1 MAEFVSL
8 PNLPLRAGEVIIGE
22 KYFDILENPLKKL
35 GIDAAKVPD
44 NPCVDKRLSGH
55 ADLSVLHRG
64 GKELLLAP
72 YLKGS
77 KFAESMQK
85 RGFEV
90 SFADIVQQAEY
101 PLDAQLNCCVAGKN
115 IIAAPTVS
123 YAEIVNYFT
132 IKKGYRMISC
142 KQGYARCSVCVVDE
156 NAIITA
162 DRGIAAAAR
171 ENGLEVLAISPG
183 FIALDGFPYGFIGG
197 AAFKMANDTLA
208 FTGTLD
214 QHPDKEAI
222 ENFLAVRKIKPVYI
236 THYSIFD
243 IGGALPVTEK

>member
-35 GIDAAKVPD
+35 GIDAIKVPD
-44 NPCVDKRLSGH
+44 NPYIDERLSGH

-101 PLDAQLNCCVAGKN
+101 PLDAQLNCCVAGKSQR
-115 IIAAPTVS
+115 IVCHFESRAADKS
-123 YAEIVNYFT
+123 IWKT
-132 IKKGYRMISC
+132 IQRNET
-142 KQGYARCSVCVVDE
+142 R
-156 NAIITA
+156 A
-162 DRGIAAAAR
+162 D
-171 ENGLEVLAISPG
+171 
-183 FIALDGFPYGFIGG
+183 Y
-197 AAFKMANDTLA
+197 K
-208 FTGTLD
+208 
-214 QHPDKEAI
+214 
-222 ENFLAVRKIKPVYI
+222 NFKPV
-236 THYSIFD
+236 FPC
-243 IGGALPVTEK
+243 GGR